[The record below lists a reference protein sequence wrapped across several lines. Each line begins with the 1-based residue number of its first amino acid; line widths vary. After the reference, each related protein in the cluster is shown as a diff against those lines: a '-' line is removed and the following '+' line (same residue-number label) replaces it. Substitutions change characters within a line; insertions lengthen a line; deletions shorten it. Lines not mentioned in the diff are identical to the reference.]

1 MNNLQWMNDQIKNIL
16 QGKIKL
22 KKQRKKAYLN
32 LSEKSQYFVN
42 KPATSYLGL
51 KRLDLAEVKTILR

>member
-1 MNNLQWMNDQIKNIL
+1 MNDQIKNIL
-16 QGKIKL
+16 QGKSKL

-32 LSEKSQYFVN
+32 LSEKSKYFVN
-42 KPATSYLGL
+42 KPETSYLGL